1 MKLFL
6 LCICAVQAEK
16 IAWTLSKPPAN
27 LFRWET
33 SKENPSYTLSSLSEG
48 DFVLQA
54 IAMDESGQS
63 THSGVVQGEISKAA
77 MTINLVLNPL
87 IQADATRFQQPSYV
101 QWVKTNTTTV
111 YPGDIVKLTIKGKSN
126 PPDSTMQYTIDD
138 VIKCTT
144 KDMCITTHKI
154 PNNVDTPYRI
164 NIAIVGMGYSIP
176 MEFMVKEYVP
186 VTFRATFNSPP
197 EITAINSGISLL
209 HQIGTSTTVSASF
222 TDEQGSN
229 IKYTW
234 STEAIQ
240 GSCQLSEL
248 SGTITGT
255 APSGST
261 VSVVFT
267 PTTLGNK
274 CMIKIRCEDIHG
286 AVSLGEA
293 YIYVDSVPLY
303 YPPYV
308 VSKLQSKQVAE
319 VGEKVHLSLEMCEPQ
334 DQMISVKWTSTCG
347 SLNHVADTLTEPC
360 EWIYN
365 DIILQ
370 SLPCSV
376 AWTATDTDGT
386 ISSGKFRILEK
397 SRRLSE
403 AKIQVKTSENS
414 LTTIMYWPK
423 TSEDSDAVEEMTGE
437 GVALIVVCTI
447 FFLSIVL
454 LGILWKRRGSH
465 CVQPIEPK
473 QTPEHVNPMTLK
485 SLSYYKDRRIKRK
498 SELLPSN

>member
-1 MKLFL
+1 MIRIL
-6 LCICAVQAEK
+6 LLLSTVTAQK

-48 DFVLQA
+48 NFVLQA
-54 IAMDESGQS
+54 IATDENGQS
-63 THSGVVQGEISKAA
+63 THSGVVDGQISTTP
-77 MTINLVLNPL
+77 MTINVVLNPL

-111 YPGDIVKLTIKGKSN
+111 YPGDIVELTIQGKSN
-126 PPDSTMQYTIDD
+126 PPDSPMQYTIDD

-144 KDMCITTHKI
+144 KHTCVTTHKI
-154 PNNVDTPYRI
+154 PTNVDDPYRI

-186 VTFRATFNSPP
+186 VTFRATFNAPP
-197 EITAINSGISLL
+197 TITSINSAISLL
-209 HQIGTSTTVSASF
+209 HQIGTSTTVSATF

-234 STEAIQ
+234 SIEAIQ

-248 SGTITGT
+248 TGTMSGTV
-255 APSGST
+255 PSGST
-261 VSVVFT
+261 VTTVFT

-274 CMIKIRCEDIHG
+274 CIVKIRCEDSHG

-293 YIYVDSVPLY
+293 YIYIDTIPFY
-303 YPPYV
+303 FPPYV
-308 VSKLQSKQVAE
+308 VSKLQSKQVATI
-319 VGEKVHLSLEMCEPQ
+319 GEKVHLSLEMCEPQ
-334 DQMISVKWTSTCG
+334 DQMMSVKWTSNCG
-347 SLNHVADTLTEPC
+347 ALNHVADTLTDKC
-360 EWIYN
+360 QWIYN

-386 ISSGKFRILEK
+386 ISSGKFRIL
-397 SRRLSE
+397 SNGRRLTM
-403 AKIQVKTSENS
+403 ANIQVKTNKNS
-414 LTTIMYWPK
+414 LTTTMLWPTTDENPQTVAK
-423 TSEDSDAVEEMTGE
+423 KMSGE
-437 GVALIVVCTI
+437 GVALVVVCI
-447 FFLSIVL
+447 LFVGVL
-454 LGILWKRRGSH
+454 TGSVWKYRGPH
-465 CVQPIEPK
+465 CVH
-473 QTPEHVNPMTLK
+473 PEETEQNHVNPMKLK
-485 SLSYYKDRRIKRK
+485 SLEFYKQKRTRRKT
-498 SELLPSN
+498 ELLPIT